1 MHLSTEGVSLKVAFE
16 PDMGQLVRI
25 QGATKKKLKRKLS
38 EEEPNVVSAMG
49 VEGDNDKGNLIW
61 ICF

>member
-25 QGATKKKLKRKLS
+25 QGATKKKIK
-38 EEEPNVVSAMG
+38 EEIVGGGTER
-49 VEGDNDKGNLIW
+49 
-61 ICF
+61 CFCYGG